1 MYFASLL
8 FCWVAING
16 PQCLV
21 AEDTY
26 GPYPTD
32 KLCQARIEEMA
43 DKIREEMPFADI
55 KGRLCKD
62 ISNMEKV

>member
-1 MYFASLL
+1 MFFASLL
-8 FCWVAING
+8 FCWVNLNG
-16 PQCLV
+16 PQCLI
-21 AEDTY
+21 AQDTY

-32 KLCQARIEEMA
+32 KLCQSRLTEMA

-62 ISNMEKV
+62 ISKTEKV

>member
-1 MYFASLL
+1 MFFASLL
-8 FCWVAING
+8 FCWVSLNG

-21 AEDTY
+21 AQDTY

-32 KLCQARIEEMA
+32 KLCQSRLTEMA

-62 ISNMEKV
+62 ISKTEKV